1 MTANPALKAL
11 ADNGVS
17 VWLDDLS
24 RQRIQSG
31 NLQELIDTKGVVG
44 VTTNPSIFQL
54 ALAEGNAYDE
64 QVGKLAAEGKGVDDT
79 VFVLTTEDVRN
90 ACDVFL
96 PVYERTGGQDGR
108 VSIEVDPRLAKD
120 TAATVEMARR
130 LWTEIDLG

>member
-1 MTANPALKAL
+1 MTDNPALKAL

-64 QVGKLAAEGKGVDDT
+64 QVRQA
-79 VFVLTTEDVRN
+79 R
-90 ACDVFL
+90 
-96 PVYERTGGQDGR
+96 RRGQD
-108 VSIEVDPRLAKD
+108 
-120 TAATVEMARR
+120 RR
-130 LWTEIDLG
+130 